1 MIVEKNEILVLENDK
16 EDIAVIKD
24 LVANGGGSDYFDIRG
39 STLLSEGLQL
49 LANNHFDAILL
60 DLGLTDIGGLNALR
74 TIRRK
79 APKVPIIVITGL
91 QEECLGVSA
100 LGDGA
105 QDYLVKGKMD
115 GSVIIRAINH
125 AIEHKLVEESLVLKD
140 RAIESSIE
148 CMGFADM
155 CGNIVYANASLLQSL
170 GYDLASELSGK
181 NLFDIIA
188 SKEKSALILKSLLE
202 KGSWAG
208 EDRAVRRDGST
219 IDIQVSASMVK
230 NDSGEPLCIMTSWI
244 DITERILAGKE
255 LRIRDIAISSSLNA
269 IAIADLD
276 GNLISVNDAFMN
288 LVDAKNEKDVIGR
301 PLGSF
306 YPNNEE
312 VGRWLKIVRYKERWN
327 GEFRVKGLEAD
338 SEKWVKALINLV
350 KDSDKKP
357 LCIIGS
363 FIEITEQKKAE
374 RRLVTSEKRYRQLF
388 EQASEGV
395 WVIDT
400 NDTTSLINP
409 TMAEMLGYSII
420 GIVGKPIFTFVD
432 VENAAVVKGYFDS
445 VKAGARENREISF
458 VRKDGSSIHTSV
470 SASPI
475 NDENGTYVGILAFI
489 TDISERKVYE
499 SQLKESKEESDKAK
513 SRAQTYFDFMAHD
526 IANIVSPILI
536 YSQMICD
543 AKNVPPKMR
552 ELCVEIESQAH
563 RASSLISNLRT
574 LEEVESM
581 SPEEIEN
588 VDLKKVL
595 SSVESSICRE
605 FKNKTFAISHSF
617 PEEEK
622 ILVKGS
628 GIVEDVVQKIF
639 ENAARYADKSAIDIN
654 VTVTGTQDN
663 SGKRYWQLEIAD
675 NGPGI
680 TDQRKEILM
689 TTPDESQRLIR
700 GIYSS
705 VPFCISL
712 LKYMGGEFQICD
724 RIPNDSEKGTKIIIK
739 LPGGE

>member
-1 MIVEKNEILVLENDK
+1 MIAERNEILVLENNQ
-16 EDIAVIKD
+16 EDIAVIRD
-24 LVANGGGSDYFDIRG
+24 MVANGGGSEYFDIRG
-39 STLLSEGLQL
+39 STLLADGIQL

-60 DLGLTDIGGLNALR
+60 DLGLNDIGGLDALR
-74 TIRRK
+74 AIHRK
-79 APKVPIIVITGL
+79 APKVPIIVIAGL
-91 QEECLGVSA
+91 QEEYLGVSA

-125 AIEHKLVEESLVLKD
+125 AIEHKLVEESLILKD

-148 CMGFADM
+148 CIGFADM
-155 CGNIVYANASLLQSL
+155 CGNIVYTNASLIQSL
-170 GYDLASELSGK
+170 GYDSASELSGK

-208 EDRAVRRDGST
+208 EDKAFRRDGTT
-219 IDIQVSASMVK
+219 IDIQVAATMVK
-230 NDSGEPLCIMTSWI
+230 NDSGEPLCIMTSWV
-244 DITERILAGKE
+244 DITERIIAEKE

-269 IAIADLD
+269 IAIADLN
-276 GNLISVNDAFMN
+276 GNLISVNDAFVG

-312 VGRWLKIVRYKERWN
+312 VSRWLKIVRYKERWN

-409 TMAEMLGYSII
+409 KMAEMLGYSII

-432 VENAAVVKGYFDS
+432 GENASIVKGYFDS
-445 VKAGARENREISF
+445 VKAGARESREISF
-458 VRKDGSSIHTSV
+458 VRKDGSSVQTSV

-475 NDENGTYVGILAFI
+475 NDENGTYAGILAFI
-489 TDISERKVYE
+489 TDISERKIYD

-536 YSQMICD
+536 YSQMICE

-552 ELCVEIESQAH
+552 ELCVEIESQAR
-563 RASSLISNLRT
+563 RASSLISNLRR

-581 SPEEIEN
+581 SPDEIEDA
-588 VDLKKVL
+588 DLRQVIT
-595 SSVESSICRE
+595 SVESSVCRE
-605 FKNKTFAISHSF
+605 FKDKIFAISNSF
-617 PEEEK
+617 PQQEK
-622 ILVKGS
+622 IIVRGA
-628 GIVEDVVQKIF
+628 GIVDDVIQKIF
-639 ENAARYADKSAIDIN
+639 DNATRYADKNAIDIEVR
-654 VTVTGTQDN
+654 VTETQDD
-663 SGKRYWQLEIAD
+663 SGNGFYQLEIAD
-675 NGPGI
+675 SGPGI
-680 TDQRKEILM
+680 TDRSKDILM
-689 TTPDESQRLIR
+689 STPNESQRLMR

-705 VPFCISL
+705 IPFCISL
-712 LKYMGGEFQICD
+712 LKCIGGELQIHD
-724 RIPNDSEKGTKIIIK
+724 RIPNEQKKGTKIVVK
-739 LPGGE
+739 LPRGE

>member
-1 MIVEKNEILVLENDK
+1 
-16 EDIAVIKD
+16 
-24 LVANGGGSDYFDIRG
+24 
-39 STLLSEGLQL
+39 
-49 LANNHFDAILL
+49 
-60 DLGLTDIGGLNALR
+60 
-74 TIRRK
+74 
-79 APKVPIIVITGL
+79 
-91 QEECLGVSA
+91 
-100 LGDGA
+100 
-105 QDYLVKGKMD
+105 
-115 GSVIIRAINH
+115 
-125 AIEHKLVEESLVLKD
+125 
-140 RAIESSIE
+140 
-148 CMGFADM
+148 
-155 CGNIVYANASLLQSL
+155 
-170 GYDLASELSGK
+170 
-181 NLFDIIA
+181 
-188 SKEKSALILKSLLE
+188 
-202 KGSWAG
+202 
-208 EDRAVRRDGST
+208 
-219 IDIQVSASMVK
+219 MVK

-276 GNLISVNDAFMN
+276 GNLISVNDAFMS
-288 LVDAKNEKDVIGR
+288 LVDAKSEKDVIGR
-301 PLGSF
+301 PLSSF

-312 VGRWLKIVRYKERWN
+312 VGRWLKIVHYKERWN

-374 RRLVTSEKRYRQLF
+374 RRLITSEKRYRQLF

-445 VKAGARENREISF
+445 VKAGVRENREISF

-475 NDENGTYVGILAFI
+475 HDETGTYAGILAFI
-489 TDISERKVYE
+489 TDISERKIYE
-499 SQLKESKEESDKAK
+499 SQLKESKEESDRAK

-536 YSQMICD
+536 YSQMICE
-543 AKNVPPKMR
+543 AKNIPPKMR
-552 ELCVEIESQAH
+552 ELCVEIESQAR
-563 RASSLISNLRT
+563 RASSLISNLRK
-574 LEEVESM
+574 LEETEGM

-588 VDLKKVL
+588 VDLKEVL
-595 SSVESSICRE
+595 SSVESLICRE
-605 FKNKTFAISHSF
+605 FKDKTFAISHSF
-617 PEEEK
+617 PEVEK
-622 ILVKGS
+622 IMVKGS
-628 GIVEDVVQKIF
+628 GIVDDVVQKIF
-639 ENAARYADKSAIDIN
+639 ENATRYADKSAIDIEVR
-654 VTVTGTQDN
+654 VTETQGN

-680 TDQRKEILM
+680 TDQRKDMLM
-689 TTPDESQRLIR
+689 ATPDESHLLIR

-712 LKYMGGEFQICD
+712 LKCMGGEFQICD
-724 RIPNDSEKGTKIIIK
+724 RIPNDSEKGARIIIK
-739 LPGGE
+739 LPRGE

>member
-1 MIVEKNEILVLENDK
+1 MVVEKSEILVLESSQD
-16 EDIAVIKD
+16 DIAVIKD
-24 LVANGGGSDYFDIRG
+24 MVANGGGSDYFNIRG
-39 STLLSEGLQL
+39 STLLSEGIQL

-60 DLGLTDIGGLNALR
+60 DLGLNDIGGLDALR
-74 TIRRK
+74 TIRKK
-79 APKVPIIVITGL
+79 APKVPIIVIAGL
-91 QEECLGVSA
+91 QEEYLGVSA

-125 AIEHKLVEESLVLKD
+125 AIGHKLVEESLILKD

-148 CMGFADM
+148 CIGFADM

-170 GYDLASELSGK
+170 GYDSPSELSGK

-208 EDRAVRRDGST
+208 EDRAFRRDGSK
-219 IDIQVSASMVK
+219 IDIQVSTSMVK

-244 DITERILAGKE
+244 DITERIIAEKE
-255 LRIRDIAISSSLNA
+255 LRIRNIAISSSLNA
-269 IAIADLD
+269 IAIADLN
-276 GNLISVNDAFMN
+276 GNLISVNDAFMS
-288 LVDAKNEKDVIGR
+288 LVNAKSEKDLIGR

-312 VGRWLKIVRYKERWN
+312 VGRWLKIVRFKEVWN

-409 TMAEMLGYSII
+409 TMAEMLGYSVI

-432 VENAAVVKGYFDS
+432 GENAAIVKGYFDS
-445 VKAGARENREISF
+445 VKAGARGNREISF
-458 VRKDGSSIHTSV
+458 VKKDGSSIHTSV
-470 SASPI
+470 SASSI
-475 NDENGTYVGILAFI
+475 NDENGTYAGILAFI
-489 TDISERKVYE
+489 TDISERKAHE

-543 AKNVPPKMR
+543 AKNIPPKMR
-552 ELCVEIESQAH
+552 ELCVEIECQAR
-563 RASSLISNLRT
+563 RASSLISNLRR
-574 LEEVESM
+574 LEEVESL

-588 VDLKKVL
+588 VDLRKVL

-605 FKNKTFAISHSF
+605 FKNKTFAINHSF
-617 PEEEK
+617 PEDEK
-622 ILVKGS
+622 ISVKGS

-639 ENAARYADKSAIDIN
+639 DNAARYADKSAIDIEVR
-654 VTVTGTQDN
+654 VTETQDN
-663 SGKRYWQLEIAD
+663 SGKGYWQLEIAD
-675 NGPGI
+675 SGPGI
-680 TDQRKEILM
+680 TDQRKDILV
-689 TTPDESQRLIR
+689 TTPDESHRLVR

-705 VPFCISL
+705 IPFCISL
-712 LKYMGGEFQICD
+712 LKCIGGEFQICD
-724 RIPNDSEKGTKIIIK
+724 RIPNEPEKGTKIVVRLLK
-739 LPGGE
+739 GE

>member
-1 MIVEKNEILVLENDK
+1 MIAEKNEILVLENDK
-16 EDIAVIKD
+16 EDIAVIED
-24 LVANGGGSDYFDIRG
+24 LVATGGGSDYYDIRG
-39 STLLSEGLQL
+39 STLLSESLQL

-60 DLGLTDIGGLNALR
+60 DLGFNDIDGLDALR

-79 APKVPIIVITGL
+79 APKVPIIVIAGL
-91 QEECLGVSA
+91 QEEYLGVSA

-140 RAIESSIE
+140 RAIESSID
-148 CMGFADM
+148 CIGFADM
-155 CGNIVYANASLLQSL
+155 CGNIVYANSSMLQSL
-170 GYDLASELSGK
+170 GYDSASELSAK

-188 SKEKSALILKSLLE
+188 SKEKSAIILKSLLE

-208 EDRAVRRDGST
+208 EDKAFRRDGST
-219 IDIQVSASMVK
+219 IDIQISASMVK
-230 NDSGEPLCIMTSWI
+230 NDSGEPLCIMASWI
-244 DITERILAGKE
+244 DITERIDAEKE

-276 GNLISVNDAFMN
+276 GNLISVNDAFMS
-288 LVDAKNEKDVIGR
+288 LVGAKSGDDVIGR

-312 VGRWLKIVRYKERWN
+312 VGRWLRIVRFKERWN

-350 KDSDKKP
+350 KDGDKKP

-363 FIEITEQKKAE
+363 FIEITEQKIAE
-374 RRLVTSEKRYRQLF
+374 RRLVSSEKKYRQLF

-395 WVIDT
+395 WMIDT

-409 TMAEMLGYSII
+409 KMAEMLGYSIV

-432 VENAAVVKGYFDS
+432 GENAAVIKGYFDS

-458 VRKDGSSIHTSV
+458 VRRDGSSIHTSV
-470 SASPI
+470 SASFI
-475 NDENGTYVGILAFI
+475 NDENGAYAGILAFV
-489 TDISERKVYE
+489 TDISERKIYE

-536 YSQMICD
+536 YSQMICE
-543 AKNVPPKMR
+543 AKNIPPEMR
-552 ELCVEIESQAH
+552 ELCVDIEAQAR
-563 RASSLISNLRT
+563 RASSLISNLRR

-588 VDLKKVL
+588 VDLRQVL
-595 SSVESSICRE
+595 SSIESSICRE
-605 FKNKTFAISHSF
+605 YKDKTFAISHSF
-617 PEEEK
+617 PQEGE
-622 ILVKGS
+622 IMVKGA
-628 GIVEDVVQKIF
+628 GIIEDVVQKIF
-639 ENAARYADKSAIDIN
+639 DNAARYAEKSAIDID
-654 VTVTGTQDN
+654 VRVAEAQG
-663 SGKRYWQLEIAD
+663 SLGKRYWQLEIAD
-675 NGPGI
+675 SGPGM
-680 TDQRKEILM
+680 TDQCKDILVA
-689 TTPDESQRLIR
+689 TPDESHRMIR

-705 VPFCISL
+705 IPFCISL
-712 LKYMGGEFQICD
+712 LKCIGGEFRICD
-724 RIPNDSEKGTKIIIK
+724 RIPNEPEKGTKIVVK

>member
-1 MIVEKNEILVLENDK
+1 MAVEKSEILVLENSQD
-16 EDIAVIKD
+16 DIAVIKD
-24 LVANGGGSDYFDIRG
+24 MVANGGGSDYFDIRG
-39 STLLSEGLQL
+39 STLLSEGIQL
-49 LANNHFDAILL
+49 LANSHFDAILL
-60 DLGLTDIGGLNALR
+60 DLGLNDIGGLDALR
-74 TIRRK
+74 TIRKK
-79 APKVPIIVITGL
+79 APKVPIIVIAGL
-91 QEECLGVSA
+91 QEEYLGVSA

-115 GSVIIRAINH
+115 GSTIIRAINH
-125 AIEHKLVEESLVLKD
+125 AIEHKLIEESLILKD
-140 RAIESSIE
+140 RAIESSID
-148 CMGFADM
+148 CIGFADM
-155 CGNIVYANASLLQSL
+155 CGNIVYANASLLQCL
-170 GYDLASELSGK
+170 GYDSPSELSGK
-181 NLFDIIA
+181 NLFDIII
-188 SKEKSALILKSLLE
+188 SKGRSALILKSLLE

-208 EDRAVRRDGST
+208 EDRAFKRDGST

-230 NDSGEPLCIMTSWI
+230 NDSGEPLCIMTSWV
-244 DITERILAGKE
+244 DISERIIAEKE

-276 GNLISVNDAFMN
+276 GILISVNDAFMS
-288 LVDAKNEKDVIGR
+288 LVNAKSGKDVVGK

-312 VGRWLKIVRYKERWN
+312 VGRWLKIVRFKEVWN

-350 KDSDKKP
+350 RDSDRKP

-374 RRLVTSEKRYRQLF
+374 RRLITSEKRYRQLF

-409 TMAEMLGYSII
+409 KMAEMLGYSVI

-432 VENAAVVKGYFDS
+432 GENAAVVKGYFDS
-445 VKAGARENREISF
+445 VRAGARENREISF
-458 VRKDGSSIHTSV
+458 VRKDGSSIHTNV
-470 SASPI
+470 SASQI
-475 NDENGTYVGILAFI
+475 NDENGTYAGILAFI
-489 TDISERKVYE
+489 TDISERKDHE

-536 YSQMICD
+536 YSQMITE
-543 AKNVPPKMR
+543 AKNIPPKVR
-552 ELCVEIESQAH
+552 ELCVEIESQAR
-563 RASSLISNLRT
+563 RASSLISNLRK

-581 SPEEIEN
+581 SPEEFEN
-588 VDLKKVL
+588 VDLRQVL
-595 SSVESSICRE
+595 TSVESSICRE
-605 FKNKTFAISHSF
+605 FRNKTVAISHSF
-617 PEEEK
+617 PQEEK
-622 ILVKGS
+622 IMVKGS

-639 ENAARYADKSAIDIN
+639 DNAARYADESAVDIEVR
-654 VTVTGTQDN
+654 VTEIQED

-680 TDQRKEILM
+680 IDQRKDILM
-689 TTPDESQRLIR
+689 ATPNESQRLIR

-705 VPFCISL
+705 LPFSISL
-712 LKYMGGEFQICD
+712 LKCMGGGFQICD
-724 RIPNDSEKGTKIIIK
+724 RIPNEPEKGARIVIR
-739 LPGGE
+739 LPKGE